1 MATKSVTEIEQ
12 LNIIAE
18 ELKKKNFL
26 FKESEDDSD
35 TDENDT
41 DESDADDDS
50 IEALKNEMKEMNS
63 LFILF
68 LGSMTPNVYLDK
80 SINNCLY
87 NQVAKH
93 NSLLKKNKEILH
105 IVNIVFIG
113 GQDKKNKNI
122 ILNKIRQLTHENV
135 YISIEYI
142 LQDLPIIDSTKKI
155 EQLFLLKDKFFTLN
169 KKARFK
175 SINSNERLNE
185 ITKNETSEDFKF
197 NTNKGEI
204 IFKKPTIPIIN
215 SNFFTVLEELLS
227 YFNLNEITSKAII
240 VNGFWFDTNV
250 SLQDDSD
257 SFLVENMSSSFI
269 SNILFGWIPYF
280 IPFIS
285 KMKKMYKDNFMV
297 VNQYFHQ
304 IEKFACTD
312 VSPHILSAMKD
323 VTANGIEFQIE

>member
-1 MATKSVTEIEQ
+1 
-12 LNIIAE
+12 
-18 ELKKKNFL
+18 
-26 FKESEDDSD
+26 
-35 TDENDT
+35 
-41 DESDADDDS
+41 
-50 IEALKNEMKEMNS
+50 MKETNS

-87 NQVAKH
+87 NQIAKH
-93 NSLLKKNKEILH
+93 NSLLKEKKEMLH

-113 GQDKKNKNI
+113 VQDKNNKHI

-142 LQDLPIIDSTKKI
+142 LQDLPVIGSTKKI

-175 SINSNERLNE
+175 SIHSNKRLNE
-185 ITKNETSEDFKF
+185 ITKNETTEEFKF
-197 NTNKGEI
+197 NTNKGDI

-215 SNFFTVLEELLS
+215 SNLFTVLEELIS
-227 YFNLNEITSKAII
+227 FFNLNEITSKAII
-240 VNGFWFDTNV
+240 VNGFWFDTND

-285 KMKKMYKDNFMV
+285 KMKKTYNDNFMV

-304 IEKFACTD
+304 IEKFSCKD
-312 VSPHILSAMKD
+312 VSPHILNAIKE
-323 VTANGIEFQIE
+323 VTTNGIDFQIE

>member
-1 MATKSVTEIEQ
+1 MATKSITEIEQ
-12 LNIIAE
+12 LNMIAE

-26 FKESEDDSD
+26 FKESDSD
-35 TDENDT
+35 SDS
-41 DESDADDDS
+41 DESDDDDDS
-50 IEALKNEMKEMNS
+50 IEALRNEMKEMNS

-68 LGSMTPNVYLDK
+68 LGSMTPSSYLDK
-80 SINNCLY
+80 AIYNCLY
-87 NQVAKH
+87 NQIAKH
-93 NSLLKKNKEILH
+93 NSLLKEKKEMLY

-113 GQDKKNKNI
+113 VQDKNNKYT

-142 LQDLPIIDSTKKI
+142 LQDLPIIYSTKKI

-169 KKARFK
+169 KKAKFK
-175 SINSNERLNE
+175 SIHSDERLNE
-185 ITKNETSEDFKF
+185 ITKNETSEEFKF

-215 SNFFTVLEELLS
+215 SNFFTVLEELIS

-240 VNGFWFDTNV
+240 VNGFWFDTND

-285 KMKKMYKDNFMV
+285 KMKKTYNDNFMV

-312 VSPHILSAMKD
+312 VSPHILSAIKD
-323 VTANGIEFQIE
+323 VTTNGIDFQIE